1 MRPFLIKFV
10 RVINQIIDSLAV
22 LSFLGTFL
30 LVIINVVGR
39 YLAYLGGLSW
49 SEEGARYLFICTCC
63 FGLIQVT
70 RKREHFAITMMT
82 DALPPICGK
91 VCALIV
97 NVLMMALSAVLL
109 HGSLLM
115 AAFTRNNRSPAIG
128 LPSCVL
134 YYLEAF
140 AAFGMLLCLAKNTAE
155 DLSGRKFLNAGEA
168 EEMR

>member
-1 MRPFLIKFV
+1 MRAFLIKFIHL
-10 RVINQIIDSLAV
+10 INQIIDAIAV

-39 YLAYLGGLSW
+39 YVTYLGSLSW
-49 SEEGARYLFICTCC
+49 SEEGARYLFISTCC

-82 DALPPICGK
+82 DALPPICRK
-91 VCALIV
+91 ACALLV
-97 NVLMMALSAVLL
+97 DALMIALSTVLL

-115 AAFTRNNRSPAIG
+115 ASFTRNNRSPAIG

-140 AAFGMLLCLAKNTAE
+140 AAFGMLVYLAKNTAE
-155 DLSGRKFLNAGEA
+155 DLSGRKFLAAGEA